1 MKTLKYALVAL
12 LVVSTMVSLAS
23 DDGFKVKPKKVVSCT
38 LLKAIHTPGLAI
50 AMYQQLD
57 PGFLNNNQL
66 VYTESVTYNGTLY
79 RITGSYDQWKMF
91 FSGKWKPL
99 KDRKGTVYSSN

>member
-1 MKTLKYALVAL
+1 MKTLKYALVAVL
-12 LVVSTMVSLAS
+12 IACTMVSLAS
-23 DDGFKVKPKKVVSCT
+23 NDGFKLKPKKVVNCT
-38 LLKAIHTPGLAI
+38 LMKAISDPGLVV

-66 VYTESVTYNGTLY
+66 VYTESVTYNGNIY
-79 RITGSYDQWKMF
+79 RVTGTYDQWKLF